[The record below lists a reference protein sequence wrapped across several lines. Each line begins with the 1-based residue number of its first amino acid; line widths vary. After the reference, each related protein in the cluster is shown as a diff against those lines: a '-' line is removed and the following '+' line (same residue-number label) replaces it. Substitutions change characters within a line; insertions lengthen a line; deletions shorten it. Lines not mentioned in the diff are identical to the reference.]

1 MENYIGYIA
10 VFAVAVLVT
19 CVVRIAIELAA
30 MIGLLAAG
38 GSVRYN
44 VMPPMIG
51 AAASSAFIYAHLFV
65 F

>member
-10 VFAVAVLVT
+10 VFAVAILVT
-19 CVVRIAIELAA
+19 CVSMIAAQLAA
-30 MIGLLAAG
+30 VIGMLAAG
-38 GSVRYN
+38 RAVSYSI
-44 VMPPMIG
+44 MSPTIG